1 MLLQV
6 ALPVPLYRVF
16 DYSLPADMSALP
28 NGASLHI
35 PPIGSRVEVSF
46 GRQTLIGIV
55 VTHIPEANSSVPLN
69 KLKPI
74 NKCLDAE
81 PILDA
86 SMLKLAHWL
95 ARYYYYPLGDV

>member
-16 DYSLPADMSALP
+16 DYSLPADSSALP
-28 NGASLHI
+28 HSTSAHI

-55 VTHIPEANSSVPLN
+55 IAHIAAADSDVPFN

-81 PILDA
+81 PILDNN
-86 SMLKLAHWL
+86 MLKLAK
-95 ARYYYYPLGDV
+95 